1 MALHLAGLL
10 ATLLALATVSATPFR
25 GTPVNVDPNSIYTG
39 GSCRERGLCCS
50 GRVPSCA
57 IPINRPGGQVSILGN
72 LISAADN
79 SAKECYCDSA
89 CITLGDCCPDYKDT
103 CGGMDT
109 TKRKSKLLF
118 KVGSSSFRLF

>member
-1 MALHLAGLL
+1 MAIRFLSLLFNLLVLTLVTKLSTAYRVGL
-10 ATLLALATVSATPFR
+10 T
-25 GTPVNVDPNSIYTG
+25 NVDQNSLIHSG

-57 IPINRPGGQVSILGN
+57 IPLVRPSSGSISILGN

-89 CITLGDCCPDYKDT
+89 CITLGDCCPDYKDS
-103 CGGMDT
+103 CGGI
-109 TKRKSKLLF
+109 
-118 KVGSSSFRLF
+118 